1 MVPCVAYSDSHMQ
14 YMSAATLQPGDAVV
28 AISHTGRTRELL
40 QSVDAARQSGAT
52 LIAITAPGSPLA
64 QRADVLIPID
74 VPEDTDLYTPMTSRI
89 AHLLVID
96 VLALG
101 VALRGDDRTAE
112 RLRRMKDLL
121 RAKRLP
127 KGRDE

>member
-1 MVPCVAYSDSHMQ
+1 
-14 YMSAATLQPGDAVV
+14 
-28 AISHTGRTRELL
+28 
-40 QSVDAARQSGAT
+40 
-52 LIAITAPGSPLA
+52 
-64 QRADVLIPID
+64 
-74 VPEDTDLYTPMTSRI
+74 
-89 AHLLVID
+89 

-127 KGRDE
+127 KGRDG